1 MDKVTNAYLASL
13 ILGNLEVMG
22 NMAVVP
28 LMSPS
33 DGAVDYLTFSE
44 AFKKQLIE
52 ITELDVSGSIP
63 QLKVKNLAELP
74 VLLLDGEELIGA
86 KQNRVLNTTVL
97 LKEKSET
104 IIPVSCTERG
114 RWSYRSSHFA
124 PGESCMSP
132 VMRMRKHRSVNSNLE
147 EGQRYKADQGM
158 VWDGIADMASR
169 SGVYS
174 PTEAM
179 KDVVD
184 ARAGDLKKYVESMPC
199 QVDQKGLLVF
209 VSGEV
214 VGMDILSSARAYASV
229 HSKLVSSYAIDALY
243 SRATGTIPPLVKA
256 AAFIEG
262 ARVCP
267 AKALDSIGY
276 GVDNRCQEPSMVG
289 SSLVYRDEVIHASFF
304 ASEGVPDNT
313 MTGFRRRR
321 RFNM

>member
-13 ILGNLEVMG
+13 VLGNLEVMG
-22 NMAVVP
+22 NLAVVQ
-28 LMSPS
+28 LLSPS
-33 DGAVDYLTFSE
+33 DGVVEYLTFNE
-44 AFKKQLIE
+44 AHAKKLVE
-52 ITELDVSGSIP
+52 ITELTVSGSVP

-104 IIPVSCTERG
+104 IIPVSCTEHG

-132 VMRMRKHRSVNSNLE
+132 IMRMRKHRSVNNNLE
-147 EGQRYKADQGM
+147 EGQRYQADQGM

-169 SGVYS
+169 AGVDS
-174 PTEAM
+174 PTAAM

-184 ARAGDLKKYVESMPC
+184 AKAGDLKKYVESMPC
-199 QVDQKGLLVF
+199 QADQKGILVF

-214 VGMDILSSARAYASV
+214 AGMDVLSSTRAYSSV

-243 SRATGTIPPLVKA
+243 SHAADATPSLVQA

-267 AKALDSIGY
+267 AKPFDSIGY
-276 GVDNRCQEPSMVG
+276 GVDNRCHEPSMVG

-313 MTGFRRRR
+313 MAGYRRRR
-321 RFNM
+321 RFST